1 MGLTWK
7 DKLVGP
13 LLTWQT
19 IHCLQK
25 EWAGGFSVFWASAR
39 VSWERSAGLAARM
52 CTDWGSR
59 HGGSGH
65 QTRKRK
71 RRSFTPRPTLVL
83 VTALLW
89 PPAWPWRPLGDCDVR
104 FWFFNRIWGF
114 SGCQR
119 TLNLRGKPCMGL
131 PGDKGSA
138 WIIPSSLP
146 RCEGSSQLIIMKF
159 VKSALSITRA
169 FLQEYETTLMF
180 PIKKENKNK
189 ALRFLTLELVSYTS
203 LLQCLATLVYLPFY

>member
-7 DKLVGP
+7 DELVGP

-25 EWAGGFSVFWASAR
+25 EWAGGFSVCWASAR
-39 VSWERSAGLAARM
+39 VSWEGSAGLAARM

-71 RRSFTPRPTLVL
+71 RRSFTPRPTLAL

-89 PPAWPWRPLGDCDVR
+89 PPAWPWRPLEVLVFRQD
-104 FWFFNRIWGF
+104 
-114 SGCQR
+114 
-119 TLNLRGKPCMGL
+119 
-131 PGDKGSA
+131 
-138 WIIPSSLP
+138 
-146 RCEGSSQLIIMKF
+146 
-159 VKSALSITRA
+159 
-169 FLQEYETTLMF
+169 
-180 PIKKENKNK
+180 
-189 ALRFLTLELVSYTS
+189 LRFLWLPKDTKFERQTLHGAPGRQGQCLDYTQLLATMWRVFSIDNNEICKVSAKYHKGPSPRVWDNPYVSY
-203 LLQCLATLVYLPFY
+203 QKGEQK